1 MYCILQ
7 VFYGKGKQ
15 GLTNFETVKILNY
28 KEDI

>member
-1 MYCILQ
+1 MYCILR

-15 GLTNFETVKILNY
+15 GLTNPETVKILHC